1 MIMVGLIMGSLLTL
15 TILNLQQTQ
24 EAHETIEEFAQG
36 KNEVEEP
43 VIIAEIGF
51 VDIETRKILT
61 WKEVKEKLST
71 LKNMGVNTIFLWAPY
86 DHPKKP
92 INTIP
97 CWTEVDGGVKKID
110 LPIAKFNVINLHAKD
125 YLKPDSRRGSEEEFL
140 ELIDEAH
147 RLGFKVIGQFIATC
161 VSPESFFCREHPEWL
176 LKTEIEGE
184 EYPAVSWPWK
194 LRPWGYVVN
203 KKHIQDLSTIPVRW

>member
-1 MIMVGLIMGSLLTL
+1 MSGMRLKESLAMVMIGLVIGSLLTL
-15 TILNLQQTQ
+15 AVFNLQQTQ
-24 EAHETIEEFAQG
+24 ETHETIEELSQG
-36 KNEVEEP
+36 KNEVKEP

-97 CWTEVDGGVKKID
+97 CWTEVDGEVKKID
-110 LPIAKFNVINLHAKD
+110 LPIAKFNVINFYAKD
-125 YLKPDSRRGSEEEFL
+125 YLKPDSRRGVRRNFWNLSM
-140 ELIDEAH
+140 
-147 RLGFKVIGQFIATC
+147 
-161 VSPESFFCREHPEWL
+161 
-176 LKTEIEGE
+176 
-184 EYPAVSWPWK
+184 
-194 LRPWGYVVN
+194 RPT
-203 KKHIQDLSTIPVRW
+203 D